1 MIDETKNNQ
10 VEIIVRKKYERTM
23 NYEREK
29 NGFVEVIKLIIFEGG
44 ISISDEVNHVDS
56 SFFY

>member
-29 NGFVEVIKLIIFEGG
+29 TGFVEVIKLIIFEGG